1 MGDLLHGLNEAQASA
16 VQHTQGPM
24 LALAGAG
31 TGKTHV
37 LITRIAYIVENK
49 GVAPENILAVTFTN
63 KAANEMRERL
73 AQKCG
78 QAHFA
83 WCGTFHS
90 IAVRMLRRYIHVLG
104 YEKDFTIIDV
114 DDQSKVVENLIE
126 DYASMQGQMLRKRD
140 LARKVLDVIQRW
152 KDKGL
157 WSHQVVDEVV
167 FERGVRSSIKKIAQ
181 KIYPLYQEMLSQ
193 MRCLDYGDIMLFCVR
208 MFQESEEVLLFF
220 QNFFQYVCVDEFQD
234 TNVVQETWVRLLAD
248 KHKNIFCV
256 GDDDQS
262 IYRWRGADIT
272 NILSF
277 ADRYPDAKIVR
288 LEKNYRSTQPILS
301 VASALIAHNKQ
312 RLGKELWT
320 DKKGGELVNVRGF
333 WSSKQEGS
341 WLALKILRC
350 VRSNIPLHKMAILV
364 RSNYLTRTYED
375 ALAHMNIPYRVI
387 GGMRFYDRMEI
398 KDILAYMRLVMR
410 PYDDLAFHRCCN
422 TPKRGLGEAKLTQV
436 RAYAREHHTSYLD
449 ALRALNEQGVFKGV
463 SGKGIQSFLEAVD
476 VWKSL
481 VTEPL
486 SVLLKDIVDRSGY
499 AKMLQMEESLAARTR
514 VDNLRELC
522 VAVDEF
528 HSCEE
533 FLEHTS
539 LMASADAPS
548 AESMINIMTVHAAKG
563 LEFAV
568 CFLVA
573 WEKDVFPTRRA
584 LESFDVS
591 AIEEERRL
599 AYVALTRACD
609 VAYITFVHG
618 DVSGFNRGRGPS
630 RFLRELPREL
640 LNVRDV
646 SGG

>member
-1 MGDLLHGLNEAQASA
+1 MSDLLQGLNEAQMSA
-16 VQHTQGPM
+16 VQHTEGPM

-37 LITRIAYIVENK
+37 LITRIAYIVESK
-49 GVAPENILAVTFTN
+49 GVSPENILAVTFTN

-78 QAHFA
+78 QAHFP

-90 IAVRMLRRYIHVLG
+90 IAVRMLRRHIHVLG

-114 DDQSKVVENLIE
+114 DDQIRVVENLIE
-126 DYASMQGQMLRKRD
+126 DYVSMQGQMLKKRD
-140 LARKVLDVIQRW
+140 LARKVLDSIQRW

-157 WSHQVVDEVV
+157 WSHQVVDEIA
-167 FERGVRSSIKKIAQ
+167 FERGVRSSVGKIAQ
-181 KIYPLYQEMLSQ
+181 RVYPLYQEMLTQ
-193 MRCLDYGDIMLFCVR
+193 MRCLDYGDILLICVR
-208 MFQESEEVLLFF
+208 MFQESDEVLSFF
-220 QNFFQYVCVDEFQD
+220 QKFFQYVCVDEFQD

-277 ADRYPDAKIVR
+277 ADRYPDAKVVR
-288 LEKNYRSTQPILS
+288 LEKNYRSTQAILS
-301 VASALIAHNKQ
+301 VASALISHNQQ

-320 DKKGGELVNVRGF
+320 DKDGGELVNVRGF
-333 WSSKQEGS
+333 WSSRQEGS
-341 WLALKILRC
+341 WLALKVLRC
-350 VRSNIPLHKMAILV
+350 VRANIPLHKMAILV

-375 ALAHMNIPYRVI
+375 ALAHMNVPYRVI

-398 KDILAYMRLVMR
+398 KDVLAYMRLVMR

-422 TPKRGLGEAKLTQV
+422 TPKRGLGEAKLAQV
-436 RAYAREHHTSYLD
+436 RAYAREHTVSYLE
-449 ALRALNEQGVFKGV
+449 ALRALSGQGVFKGV
-463 SGKGIQSFLEAVD
+463 SAKGIHEFLDAIAAWE
-476 VWKSL
+476 KL
-481 VTEPL
+481 TKGPL
-486 SVLLKDIVDRSGY
+486 SNLLKDIVERSGY
-499 AKMLQMEESLAARTR
+499 ARMLKMEESLAARTR
-514 VDNLRELC
+514 MDNIRELC
-522 VAVDEF
+522 TAVDEF

-533 FLEHTS
+533 FLEHIS
-539 LMASADAPS
+539 LMTSADTVVE
-548 AESMINIMTVHAAKG
+548 ESMINIMTVHAAKG

-573 WEKDVFPTRRA
+573 WERDVFPTRRA
-584 LESFDVS
+584 TDSFDIS

-609 VAYITFVHG
+609 VAYITFVQG
-618 DVSGFNRGRGPS
+618 EGRGLTVDEA
-630 RFLRELPREL
+630 RRVFC
-640 LNVRDV
+640 V
-646 SGG
+646 SCPVSF